1 MTDNQQS
8 VYGSRYLAILS
19 EETLV
24 QMAEQLMQEDPDS
37 TTLEQITDELEL
49 RQIRA
54 ERPLISLEQAAD
66 KLTRLIH
73 PEFTP
78 DEHAAQV
85 QRTLAVLRRHAGD
98 GVA

>member
-1 MTDNQQS
+1 MTNSQQNPCD
-8 VYGSRYLAILS
+8 SRYLATLPK
-19 EETLV
+19 ETLV

-37 TTLEQITDELEL
+37 AYLEQITDELEL
-49 RQIRA
+49 RHIRA
-54 ERPLISLEQAAD
+54 ERPLISLEEAAD

-78 DEHAAQV
+78 EEHAAQV

-98 GVA
+98 EE